1 MVVWGSGS
9 AKSSGETRNN
19 FWNLWK
25 FNQAVAN
32 SPPLSGLV
40 FKQWFDPFRNG
51 FPSSENP

>member
-1 MVVWGSGS
+1 
-9 AKSSGETRNN
+9 
-19 FWNLWK
+19 LWK
-25 FNQAVAN
+25 FNQAVAS

>member
-25 FNQAVAN
+25 FNQAVAS